1 MTQNE
6 ILLKHLST
14 VFDPELGANIVELG
28 MIKDIQHV
36 DKTVTIK
43 LALTI
48 ADCPMRNQIETEI
61 NRKLKL
67 LENVENVVITI
78 TAMDQ
83 KDRTAV
89 MEKAREKARENAQPT
104 NVDPRTRVI
113 AIGSG
118 KGGVGKSTLSANIAL
133 GLAKKG
139 FKTGLLDAD
148 IWGFSIPRLLGIS
161 GRIEANSDK
170 KMIPYEIGNL
180 KVISTGLITSNEDTA
195 LMWRGLMLSKALEQF
210 LTDVQWGDLDYMIID
225 LPPGTGDIQMAL
237 SRLLPQAE
245 LIVITTPQLMAQ
257 KVATRVADMAK
268 RSFIPLLGVIE
279 NMSYFESN
287 TGEKF
292 NIFGEGGGE
301 ALSDKFGIPLLGKIP
316 IGENTNDIA
325 DGGTPLINQE
335 NNSVTKVEIEKLIN
349 AIGNEKHTLL
359 MRNHGLITA
368 GPTAAWAFIR
378 HQHFIRNAE
387 VQLKLMASNAEMNI
401 ISDNILKHTR
411 EQFEGGSAQAGAKVR
426 HPEWPAFWRL
436 LDSLDEK
443 WKQ

>member
-1 MTQNE
+1 MTRNE

-78 TAMDQ
+78 TAMNQ

-133 GLAKKG
+133 GLANKG

-170 KMIPYEIGNL
+170 KMIPHEIGNL

-325 DGGTPLINQE
+325 DSGTPLINQE

-349 AIGNEKHTLL
+349 NIAI
-359 MRNHGLITA
+359 
-368 GPTAAWAFIR
+368 
-378 HQHFIRNAE
+378 
-387 VQLKLMASNAEMNI
+387 KLPPI
-401 ISDNILKHTR
+401 IDETCTGRI
-411 EQFEGGSAQAGAKVR
+411 AKVF
-426 HPEWPAFWRL
+426 EEL
-436 LDSLDEK
+436 SN
-443 WKQ
+443 Q